1 MFSWILIISIN
12 VISFCPQKIRE
23 GKSDMIKHS
32 VKTQMLHIFLPVW
45 NELDFLF
52 LY

>member
-12 VISFCPQKIRE
+12 LISFCPQKIKE
-23 GKSDMIKHS
+23 GKSDMIKHI
-32 VKTQMLHIFLPVW
+32 VKHIFLPVW